1 MDASL
6 TIKRTVAEAR
16 AGDAGRGIIRLDP
29 GDLAALGLGIGDVVE
44 IRGRHSAYARALP
57 THPDQR
63 GLGGILIDGTGRINA
78 GPGFGDLVSLPTPR
92 PRRAEEVTIAFDG
105 FRP

>member
-1 MDASL
+1 MPEMDALS
-6 TIKRTVAEAR
+6 TIQRTVAEAR

-29 GDLAALGLGIGDVVE
+29 GDLAILGLGIGDVVE

-63 GLGGILIDGTGRINA
+63 GLGRVLIDGTGRANA
-78 GPGFGDLVSLPTPR
+78 GIGLADLVSLAAAHTR
-92 PRRAEEVTIAFDG
+92 PAEEVTVAF
-105 FRP
+105 